1 MNDLEFEQDGSPK
14 FKDYDIVNLGRTG
27 FVEVSWHFL
36 CIEIIIAM
44 PSIMTYCTIHV
55 YDLIGLSVLA
65 LTRRII
71 HVPQLKVGIQLMHV
85 AVIIFCMFF

>member
-36 CIEIIIAM
+36 YIKIRIAT
-44 PSIMTYCTIHV
+44 PLIMTYR
-55 YDLIGLSVLA
+55 SA
-65 LTRRII
+65 RF
-71 HVPQLKVGIQLMHV
+71 K
-85 AVIIFCMFF
+85 

>member
-36 CIEIIIAM
+36 HIKIRIAM
-44 PSIMTYCTIHV
+44 PLIMTYCTVQIAKEAKH
-55 YDLIGLSVLA
+55 DTCI
-65 LTRRII
+65 
-71 HVPQLKVGIQLMHV
+71 
-85 AVIIFCMFF
+85 